1 MVRIMSLPRPV
12 AAVVF
17 DMDGVLFDTETLY
30 EQAALAAG
38 REIGIDM
45 TSEFFRSTVGSPWP
59 VVRQRM
65 LDHFG
70 PDLEVDR
77 LAAAS
82 AHHFREL
89 CATQQ
94 LLKPGVVELLDLLD
108 ALGLPRGVATS
119 SSRATVDRHLQ
130 QHALAERFHG
140 IAAHGDYARHKPH
153 PDPFL
158 KAAELLGVAPQGCLA
173 IEDSHHGVRSASA
186 AGMMTVMVPDLLPA
200 TDEICALCLHVVP
213 DLHAVGRLI
222 SGSASASPAAGSG
235 SARRDR
241 SRP

>member
-1 MVRIMSLPRPV
+1 
-12 AAVVF
+12 
-17 DMDGVLFDTETLY
+17 VLFDTETLY

-38 REIGIDM
+38 REVGVAM
-45 TSEFFRSTVGSPWP
+45 TSEFFRSTIGSPWP

-82 AHHFREL
+82 ARRFREL
-89 CATQQ
+89 CSIQS
-94 LLKPGVVELLDLLD
+94 LLKPGVLELLDLLD

-119 SSRATVDRHLQ
+119 SSRTTVERHLQ
-130 QHALAERFHG
+130 QHALDGRFHG

-158 KAAELLGVAPQGCLA
+158 KAAELLGVAAQDCLA
-173 IEDSHHGVRSASA
+173 IEDSHHGVRSAAA

-200 TDEICALCLHVVP
+200 TDEICALCIQVAP

-222 SGSASASPAAGSG
+222 SGSASASPAGEPG

-241 SRP
+241 SRR